1 MHLVKF
7 LRSWGSYVEGDT
19 LFVPPD
25 LFAQMVGNGVAEA
38 ADEAPAAPVVERAVE
53 KPKVETADLKK

>member
-1 MHLVKF
+1 MQLVRF
-7 LRSWGSYVEGDT
+7 LRPWGSYVAGDT
-19 LFVPPD
+19 LYVPPD
-25 LFAQMVGNGVAEA
+25 LFSQMVGNGVAEP